1 MSGAAEFLKARDCLL
16 SAGGEYQ
23 RVRKEFSWPKLDRFN
38 WALDYFDLMAAANS
52 GVALSIIEEND
63 IRRAEL
69 NRPIE
74 ERNPQEFF
82 AEDFRPPLR
91 HNEPTEMPPGD

>member
-1 MSGAAEFLKARDCLL
+1 
-16 SAGGEYQ
+16 
-23 RVRKEFSWPKLDRFN
+23 
-38 WALDYFDLMAAANS
+38 MAAANS
-52 GVALSIIEEND
+52 GVALSIVEEND

-69 NRPIE
+69 NRPIK

-82 AEDFRPPLR
+82 SEDFRPPLR